1 MRHLLIKDWKL
12 LWPMVGLTAAVQ
24 VGRTWAGASS
34 DLLQESPAAD
44 ALLHPLTLAW
54 FIGIAALTVA
64 TVHQDPI
71 PGVDQDWLIRPLR
84 RTQLLLAKLVFLGIT
99 VSGPML
105 VVDLVS
111 GLAAQMPFVSVLEAA
126 VAKDLFVYVC
136 LVVPVVALAATTR
149 NMTEIILFGAALFL
163 VFSVSLSL
171 SAFFLGAE
179 WCPTCGTGMVWLQH
193 FVQHLLILL
202 GAAVV
207 LLLQYFRRRS
217 ALARAVALIG
227 AASLVYLQLPWS
239 SAYAIEAWLTE
250 PNREAAPVA
259 LELDTGNPQASAA
272 SRSGQP
278 PARGRVDRAID
289 YLHHRDHED
298 QTTIAI
304 PVRIA
309 GIADDQLVLVDR
321 SQVRMIG
328 ADGRLLQEHIGV
340 GKSAGLSM
348 DTPED
353 AIADGPASQLVDVP
367 VNVDAGSEALG
378 VRLQIEYS
386 MTLLNLRATHRIAAA
401 GGDLRSRDVGVCA
414 TRVHRDTVTLSCR
427 ALGAAP
433 TCYSASVYS
442 ADGRLGAETLRCDGD
457 YRRYWPTLIDV
468 LSPYG
473 VEFRLRGSDALD
485 PAELAR
491 AYLVLKV
498 YGERAHFKRSLTA
511 ALPPSD

>member
-1 MRHLLIKDWKL
+1 
-12 LWPMVGLTAAVQ
+12 MVGLTVGVQ

-34 DLLQESPAAD
+34 DLLHASPAAG

-64 TVHQDPI
+64 AVHQDPI

-84 RTQLLLAKLVFLGIT
+84 RTQLLLAKLAFLGIT

-105 VVDLVS
+105 VMDLVTAL
-111 GLAAQMPFVSVLEAA
+111 GAQMPFAPVLEAA
-126 VAKDLFVYVC
+126 LAKGLFVFVC
-136 LVVPVVALAATTR
+136 LIVPVAALAATTR
-149 NMTEIILFGAALFL
+149 NMTDIILFGAALFL

-193 FVQHLLILL
+193 FAQHLLILL
-202 GAAVV
+202 GALVV
-207 LLLQYFRRRS
+207 LLLQYYRRRS

-227 AASLVYLQLPWS
+227 AASLVYIQLPWS
-239 SAYAIEAWLTE
+239 SAYAIEVWLTE
-250 PNREAAPVA
+250 PNRAAAPVA
-259 LELDTGNPQASAA
+259 LELEASSPQASVG

-278 PARGRVDRAID
+278 AARGRMDRAID
-289 YLHHRDHED
+289 YLHHRAHED

-304 PVRIA
+304 PVRVS

-321 SQVRMIG
+321 SQVRIVR
-328 ADGRLLQEHIGV
+328 ADGRLLHEHIGV
-340 GKSAGLSM
+340 GRSAGLSM
-348 DTPED
+348 DAPND
-353 AIADGPASQLVDVP
+353 AIADGLASQVVDVP
-367 VNVDAGSEALG
+367 ANVDAGSEASG

-386 MTLLNLRATHRIAAA
+386 MTLLDLRAAHRVAAA
-401 GGDLRSRDVGVCA
+401 GGELRSPDVGACA

-427 ALGAAP
+427 AIGAAP
-433 TCYSASVYS
+433 ACYSAAVYS
-442 ADGRLGAETLRCDGD
+442 ADGRLGAEALKCDGD

-473 VEFRLRGSDALD
+473 VEFQLRGSNVLD

-491 AYLVLKV
+491 AYFVLKV
-498 YGERAHFKRSLTA
+498 YGERAHFKRSLSA
-511 ALPPSD
+511 ALAPFE